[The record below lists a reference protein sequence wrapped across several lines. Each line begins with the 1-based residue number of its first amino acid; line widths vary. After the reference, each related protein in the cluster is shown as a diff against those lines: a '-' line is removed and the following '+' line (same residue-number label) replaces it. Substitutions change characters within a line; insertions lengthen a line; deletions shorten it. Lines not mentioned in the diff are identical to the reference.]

1 VRRRGS
7 QKLQWSGAGTELQ
20 FCDRR
25 LNIPTE
31 KTMAALI
38 FNFASKFFF
47 QNGRSVAPVLY
58 ILEKNHRTKISDSVE
73 FSLRL
78 DRG

>member
-1 VRRRGS
+1 
-7 QKLQWSGAGTELQ
+7 
-20 FCDRR
+20 
-25 LNIPTE
+25 
-31 KTMAALI
+31 MAALI